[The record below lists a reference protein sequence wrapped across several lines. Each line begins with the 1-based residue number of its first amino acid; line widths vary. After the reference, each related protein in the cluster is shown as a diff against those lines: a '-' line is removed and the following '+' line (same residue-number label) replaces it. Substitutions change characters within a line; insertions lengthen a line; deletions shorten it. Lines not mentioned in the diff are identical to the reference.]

1 MMSCA
6 RGIRSELEM
15 KSARKKGN
23 KLRMG
28 KVLGGSEK
36 NKDNDGNDES
46 IARNHSANL
55 DVVAA

>member
-1 MMSCA
+1 
-6 RGIRSELEM
+6 M